1 MDVEYFKNR
10 FNNLET
16 GYLLEKRIGSSDL
29 NPNAQKAI
37 EEILAARGEQVP
49 PVPSKPIDLG
59 ADQGMSPLAK
69 TIIAVVLVNVTAWV
83 TLQLTLGMF
92 SVGLRFHHVPLTI
105 LSFFFFRWYFRR
117 KSQRKQNELPEL
129 LRCSADGDFTR
140 VKELLDYKADVN
152 ARSRSGNTAL
162 MYAARNGHL
171 NIVKLLLE
179 RGADPAI
186 KSNRGLT
193 AADIADEYGHAE
205 IFNAIP
211 ASADMIAKKFSPKGG
226 Q

>member
-1 MDVEYFKNR
+1 MDVEYFKDR
-10 FNNLET
+10 FKNLET

-49 PVPSKPIDLG
+49 PVPSRPIDLG
-59 ADQGMSPLAK
+59 ASHGMSPLAK
-69 TIIAVVLVNVTAWV
+69 TIIAVVLVNVTAWI

-92 SVGLRFHHVPLTI
+92 SAGFMFHHVTLTI

-117 KSQRKQNELPEL
+117 QSQRKQVELPEL
-129 LRCSADGDFTR
+129 MRCSADGDFLR
-140 VKELLDYKADVN
+140 AKELLDYKVDVN

-179 RGADPAI
+179 SGADPSI

-193 AADIADEYGHAE
+193 AVGIADELGHVA
-205 IFNAIP
+205 ISNAIT
-211 ASADMIAKKFSPKGG
+211 ASSEMVAKEPSPKNHS
-226 Q
+226 